1 MLISKRELCESLYR
15 MSPRTFAYMN
25 ELEYPDLLLTI
36 ERHDISF
43 LLQINFKSHTIRTL
57 SPDSYHNLNKEN
69 EEIFIK
75 IKR

>member
-36 ERHDISF
+36 ERHDIS
-43 LLQINFKSHTIRTL
+43 LPTSNQLQKPYTRTL
-57 SPDSYHNLNKEN
+57 SPDSYSQS
-69 EEIFIK
+69 
-75 IKR
+75 